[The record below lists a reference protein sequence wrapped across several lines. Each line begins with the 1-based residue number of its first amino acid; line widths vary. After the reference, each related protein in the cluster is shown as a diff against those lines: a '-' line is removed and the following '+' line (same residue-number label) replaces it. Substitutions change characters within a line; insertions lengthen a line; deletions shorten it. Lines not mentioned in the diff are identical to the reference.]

1 VEWDRLDLLGD
12 RRDRVVRR
20 YAAFLGEETG
30 AVGIADAAAAP
41 LWRSRR
47 GIQFALLL
55 AGAAIPLVVALV
67 YVLGEVGWGSGE
79 SRSRGTTPPPPPASP
94 TEAVPRRTEKAQNRP
109 APPKRRTKPA
119 PPARAPVRLVLTAAL
134 GDSWVEARAGSPT
147 GPLLYN
153 GTLAGGQTVRLSSRR
168 LWVRLGAASNLAFT
182 LNGKP
187 ADADLHGTVDVL
199 ITPQGIQP
207 A

>member
-1 VEWDRLDLLGD
+1 MEWDRLDLLGD

-30 AVGIADAAAAP
+30 AIGIAEAAAGPP

-67 YVLGEVGWGSGE
+67 YLLGEVGWGSVE
-79 SRSRGTTPPPPPASP
+79 SRSRGTTPTPPASP
-94 TEAVPRRTEKAQNRP
+94 TEAVPRRAAEAQKPP

-119 PPARAPVRLVLTAAL
+119 PAAAAPVRLVLTAAL
-134 GDSWVEARAGSPT
+134 GESWVEARAGSPT
-147 GPLLYN
+147 GPLLYQ

-168 LWVRLGAASNLAFT
+168 LWVRLGAASNLALT

-187 ADADLHGTVDVL
+187 ADPDLHGTVDVL
-199 ITPQGIQP
+199 VTPQGIQP

>member
-1 VEWDRLDLLGD
+1 MEWDRLDLLGD

-30 AVGIADAAAAP
+30 AVGIAAAAEGPP

-67 YVLGEVGWGSGE
+67 YVLGEVSWGSGE
-79 SRSRGTTPPPPPASP
+79 SRSRGTTPPPPASP
-94 TEAVPRRTEKAQNRP
+94 TEAVPRRAAEAQKRP
-109 APPKRRTKPA
+109 APPKRKPA
-119 PPARAPVRLVLTAAL
+119 PAAQAPVRLVLTAAL
-134 GDSWVEARAGSPT
+134 GDSWVEARAESPT
-147 GPLLYN
+147 GPLLYQ
-153 GTLAGGQTVRLSSRR
+153 GMLAGGQTVRLSSRR
-168 LWVRLGAASNLAFT
+168 MWVRLGAASNLAFT

-199 ITPQGIQP
+199 VTPQGIQLS
-207 A
+207 

>member
-1 VEWDRLDLLGD
+1 
-12 RRDRVVRR
+12 VRR

-30 AVGIADAAAAP
+30 AVGIGGLAEAPP

-47 GIQFALLL
+47 GIQVALLL
-55 AGAAIPLVVALV
+55 AAVAIPLIVVLV
-67 YVLGEVGWGSGE
+67 YVVGEVGAGADE
-79 SRSRGTTPPPPPASP
+79 SRSRERLPPASP
-94 TEAVPRRTEKAQNRP
+94 AEAVPRRAPEAQNRP
-109 APPKRRTKPA
+109 APKQRTKPA
-119 PPARAPVRLVLTAAL
+119 PPAQAPVRLVLTAAR

-147 GPLLYN
+147 GPLLFQ
-153 GTLAGGQTVRLSSRR
+153 GTLASGQSLPLSSRR
-168 LWVRLGAASNLAFT
+168 LWIRVGAVSNLAFT

-199 ITPQGIQP
+199 VTPQGIQP